1 MFRRIPPL
9 ALVLALVQLSPV
21 LVCHALAQESA
32 DAVNPI
38 SLPEPRLDGP
48 VSVEQALSQRRSI
61 RRYAAN
67 PLRLAD
73 LGQLLWA
80 AQGITRPREEPPPG
94 FSWEW
99 RGGMRTAPSAG
110 ALYPLELYAVV
121 GDVDGLEPGVYRY
134 LPAEHAV
141 ARVASP
147 EPTAATVPD
156 DRREALTDAAL
167 RQSAIRNA
175 PATLVLAGVVDRTAA
190 KYGDRAERYVH
201 IEAGAAAQNIY
212 LECESLELGT
222 VFIGAFDDD
231 AVAGVLGL
239 SGDERVLGL
248 MPIGYRAAE

>member
-1 MFRRIPPL
+1 MFVQVS
-9 ALVLALVQLSPV
+9 LVPAGP
-21 LVCHALAQESA
+21 ALAQQETRTT
-32 DAVNPI
+32 NPI
-38 SLPEPRLDGP
+38 PLPEPRLDGP
-48 VSVEQALSQRRSI
+48 VSVEAALSQRRSI
-61 RRYAAN
+61 RRFE
-67 PLRLAD
+67 PESLELAD
-73 LGQLLWA
+73 LGQLMWA
-80 AQGITRPREEPPPG
+80 AQGITRRMEESPPG

-147 EPTAATVPD
+147 EPMAATVPD
-156 DRREALTDAAL
+156 DRREALSDAAL
-167 RQSAIRNA
+167 RQPAIRNA

-201 IEAGAAAQNIY
+201 IEVGAAAQNVY

-239 SGDERVLGL
+239 PGDERVLGL
-248 MPIGYRAAE
+248 MPIGHPTTD

>member
-1 MFRRIPPL
+1 MFPRIPFL
-9 ALVLALVQLSPV
+9 VLVLALVQVAFV
-21 LVCHALAQESA
+21 LVCPALAQESA

-38 SLPEPRLDGP
+38 PLPEPRLEGP

-61 RRYAAN
+61 RRYSAD

-80 AQGITRPREEPPPG
+80 AQGITQRMEEPPPG

-121 GDVDGLEPGVYRY
+121 GDVDGLDPGVYRY
-134 LPAEHAV
+134 LPTEHAV

-147 EPTAATVPD
+147 EPTAAPVPD
-156 DRREALTDAAL
+156 DRREALSDAAL
-167 RQSAIRNA
+167 RQPAIRNA

-201 IEAGAAAQNIY
+201 IEVGAAAQNVY

-222 VFIGAFDDD
+222 VFIGAFADD

-239 SGDERVLGL
+239 PGDERVLGL
-248 MPIGYRAAE
+248 MPIGYPAAE

>member
-1 MFRRIPPL
+1 MFPRISF
-9 ALVLALVQLSPV
+9 LVVMLVIVS
-21 LVCHALAQESA
+21 LVPAGPALAQQETRTTK
-32 DAVNPI
+32 PI
-38 SLPEPRLDGP
+38 PLPEPRLEGR
-48 VSVEQALSQRRSI
+48 VSVEQALSQRRSS
-61 RRYAAN
+61 RRYATN

-80 AQGITRPREEPPPG
+80 AQGVTQRMEETPPG

-110 ALYPLELYAVV
+110 ALYPLELYAVI

-134 LPAEHAV
+134 LPAEHAL

-147 EPTAATVPD
+147 VQIPLSGLD
-156 DRREALTDAAL
+156 DRRQALSDAAL
-167 RQSAIRNA
+167 RQLAIRNA
-175 PATLVLAGVVDRTAA
+175 PVSLVLAGVVERTAV

-201 IEAGAAAQNIY
+201 IEVGAAAQNVY

-239 SGDERVLGL
+239 SGDERVYGM
-248 MPIGYRAAE
+248 MPIGHPATD

>member
-1 MFRRIPPL
+1 MFPRIPFL
-9 ALVLALVQLSPV
+9 VLVLALVQVAFV
-21 LVCHALAQESA
+21 LVCPALAQESA

-38 SLPEPRLDGP
+38 PLPEPRLEGP

-61 RRYAAN
+61 RRYSAD

-80 AQGITRPREEPPPG
+80 AQGITQRMEEPPPG

-110 ALYPLELYAVV
+110 ALFPLELYAVV
-121 GDVDGLEPGVYRY
+121 GNVDGLDPGVYRY
-134 LPAEHAV
+134 LPAGHAL

-147 EPTAATVPD
+147 DAVPASVPD
-156 DRREALTDAAL
+156 DRREALSGAAL
-167 RQSAIRNA
+167 RQPAIRNA

-201 IEAGAAAQNIY
+201 IEVGAAAQNVY

-222 VFIGAFDDD
+222 VFIGAFADD

-239 SGDERVLGL
+239 PGDERVLGL
-248 MPIGYRAAE
+248 MPIGYPAAE